1 MKNTVIFDLICIYF
15 NVNLQKLK
23 IKVAYTHSIN
33 YLGEEKMSLDF
44 NADEVFEIAE
54 QIERNGVK
62 FYQTAAENITD
73 SDKKQLLIDLAKME
87 IEHEKI
93 FKNLRSELSQDDKI
107 VTTFDPNGE
116 AESYLQALADTR
128 VFYEKEINTTS
139 FKEILTTAI
148 TAEKDSIVF
157 YLGMKDVVP
166 GHLGKQKLDEII
178 KEEMSHIKLL
188 SKELIEL

>member
-1 MKNTVIFDLICIYF
+1 
-15 NVNLQKLK
+15 
-23 IKVAYTHSIN
+23 
-33 YLGEEKMSLDF
+33 MSLDF

-93 FKNLRSELSQDDKI
+93 FKNLRSELTQGDKI

-166 GHLGKQKLDEII
+166 GHLGKQKLDDII